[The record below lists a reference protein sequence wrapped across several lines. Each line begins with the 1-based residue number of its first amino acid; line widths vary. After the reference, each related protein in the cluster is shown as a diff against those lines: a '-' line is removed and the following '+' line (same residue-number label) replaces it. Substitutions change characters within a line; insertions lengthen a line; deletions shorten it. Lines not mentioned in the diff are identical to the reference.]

1 MGKISDKLAAGR
13 TFSFEFFPPKTDEAA
28 RDLEKTIGE
37 LATLDPSFVS
47 VTYGAGGSTRDRTR
61 DIVIHIERDT
71 GITAMAHLTCIAH
84 TRAQLVALLEE
95 YRAAGIE
102 NILALAG
109 DPPQDL
115 VDYPRD
121 LTYATELI
129 DVIGDVGGFSVGVAA
144 HPELHPRSAGDRT
157 LDRRY
162 LADKLAR
169 ADFGITQFFFEAA
182 PFLRMLDELD
192 ALGCTT
198 PVLPGIIP
206 VTNARQVERFAQLA
220 GAEFPPA
227 LAARFAEVADDPAEV
242 RRIGVAVAT
251 DLCHEL
257 LERGVPGI
265 HFYTLNKSTA
275 TREIYANL
283 GLGPAGH

>member
-1 MGKISDKLAAGR
+1 MGKISDKLAAGQ

-37 LATLDPSFVS
+37 LQPLDPSFVS

-61 DIVIHIERDT
+61 DIVIHIERDA

-84 TRAQLVALLEE
+84 TRDELVALVEE

-102 NILALAG
+102 NLLALAG
-109 DPPQDL
+109 DPPADL
-115 VDYPRD
+115 EDYPRD
-121 LTYATELI
+121 LTYASELI
-129 DVIGDVGGFSVGVAA
+129 ELIRDIGGFSVGVAA
-144 HPELHPRSAGDRT
+144 HPELHPRSAGDRA
-157 LDRRY
+157 LDRRH

-169 ADFGITQFFFEAA
+169 ADFGITQFFFEAE
-182 PFLRMLDELD
+182 PYLRMIDELD

-206 VTNARQVERFAQLA
+206 VTNAGQVKRFAQLA
-220 GAEFPPA
+220 GAEFPAA
-227 LAARFAEVADDPAEV
+227 LATRFEAVADDPAEV
-242 RRIGVAVAT
+242 RRVGVEVAT
-251 DLCHEL
+251 DLCRDL
-257 LERGVPGI
+257 LDRGVPGI

-283 GLGPAGH
+283 GLGPT